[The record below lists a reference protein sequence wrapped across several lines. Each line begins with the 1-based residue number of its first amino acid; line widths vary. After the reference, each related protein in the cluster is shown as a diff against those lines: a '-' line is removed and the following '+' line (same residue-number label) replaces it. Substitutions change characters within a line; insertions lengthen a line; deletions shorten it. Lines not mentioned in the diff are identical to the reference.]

1 MIEQETRRRRS
12 GVASPAEPP
21 PRGPWTLA
29 DIDYAAID
37 RQLVAGDVT
46 LFEMVVLAS
55 FIEMGSDLY
64 AHNLVAYFDDD
75 PEVAQWLAQ
84 SWQHEELQHGAALRA
99 YVERAWP
106 DFDWRRA
113 FDAFIDEYS
122 KTCTVPDLEPARAL
136 ELAARCVVEMG
147 TATLYSALHA
157 YVREPVLKDLA
168 GRIYADEVR
177 HYKHFYRY
185 FRRYQAC
192 ERHGRW
198 RVGRTLGKRLFA
210 TRSDDGLCAYRQL
223 WQATHPSEHAEVDG
237 AYRAFV
243 SRLGALA
250 RAHAPRE
257 LPIDMLLRPLQLP
270 PALAR
275 GAKGI
280 AGAMYHWWLR

>member
-1 MIEQETRRRRS
+1 MIEQEGIQRRP
-12 GVASPAEPP
+12 GAAASTEPA

-29 DIDYAAID
+29 DVDYAAID
-37 RQLVAGDVT
+37 RELVAGDTT

-55 FIEMGSDLY
+55 FIETGSDLY

-75 PEVAQWLAQ
+75 AEVAQWLAK
-84 SWQHEELQHGAALRA
+84 SWEHEEVQHGAALRA

-106 DFDWRRA
+106 GFDWPRA

-122 KTCTVPDLEPARAL
+122 KTCTVPDLEPSRAL

-157 YVREPVLKDLA
+157 YVREPVLKDLV

-185 FRRYQAC
+185 FRRYQAR

-210 TRSDDGLCAYRQL
+210 TRNDDGLCAYRHL
-223 WQATHPSEHAEVDG
+223 WQATHPGEHAAADD

-243 SRLGALA
+243 NRMGTLA
-250 RAHAPRE
+250 RTYAPRE
-257 LPIDMLLRPLQLP
+257 LPVDMLLRPLQLP

-275 GAKGI
+275 GAKGV
-280 AGAMYHWWLR
+280 AGAMYRWWLR

>member
-1 MIEQETRRRRS
+1 MMKPETTRPPAR
-12 GVASPAEPP
+12 VPAPAELPS
-21 PRGPWTLA
+21 RGPWSLA
-29 DIDYAAID
+29 DIDYVAID
-37 RQLVAGDVT
+37 RPLVAGDAT
-46 LFEMVVLAS
+46 LFQIVALAS
-55 FIEMGSDLY
+55 FIETGSDLY

-75 PEVAQWLAQ
+75 AEVAQWLAQ
-84 SWQHEELQHGAALRA
+84 SWEHEEVQHGAALRA

-113 FDAFIDEYS
+113 FDAFFDEYS
-122 KTCTVPDLEPARAL
+122 QTCTVPDLEPARAL
-136 ELAARCVVEMG
+136 ELAARCVVETG

-157 YVREPVLKDLA
+157 YAREPVLKDLA

-185 FRRYQAC
+185 FRRYQAR

-210 TRSDDGLCAYRQL
+210 TRNDDGLCAYRNL
-223 WQATHPSEHAEVDG
+223 WRATHPGEHSGADH

-243 SRLGALA
+243 NRMGTLA
-250 RAHAPRE
+250 HTYAPRE

-270 PALAR
+270 PVLSR
-275 GAKGI
+275 GARSV